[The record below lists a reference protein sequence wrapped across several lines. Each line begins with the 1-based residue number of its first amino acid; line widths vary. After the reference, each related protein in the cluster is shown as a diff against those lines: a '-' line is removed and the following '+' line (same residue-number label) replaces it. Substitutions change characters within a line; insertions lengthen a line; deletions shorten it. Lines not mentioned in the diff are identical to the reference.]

1 MNQRELKRILSFTG
15 FGFASG
21 LPYVLVFITLTAW
34 LRSEGLDLS
43 VIGFFGWITLT
54 YSLKFLWA
62 PFVDRFSI
70 PVLSIIG
77 SRRSWILLMQIIIL
91 ISLIFI
97 SLIDPT
103 NNLLI
108 FALVALIIAF
118 AGSIQDIAID
128 AYRIESAPLE
138 DQGNLAAGYQFGYRI
153 SILVGS
159 SLSLLIADAYS
170 WPTAYQLMALVI
182 AVNVLFSFAI
192 SIEEKNEN
200 LVKLNHI
207 NSVVEPLK
215 DFFERFGIKLASMLL
230 LIVAT
235 YRLTDIVMGPMA
247 NPFYIDLGY
256 TLSEIGYVKV
266 VALIATIIGVFIGG
280 FLIKKIG
287 LYRSLMIG
295 AFLVMFTNLFF
306 SLAAISEKNLTLLSL
321 IVASD
326 SITAGI
332 VGTVNITFL
341 TSLVSIKY
349 TGFQY
354 ALLTSLMA
362 FLGKIF
368 SGFSGI
374 FVESFQEMFGFSY
387 GWMTFYIFTSA
398 LALPAI
404 SLIFFNRSFFK
415 DKQDVDSL
423 KLLPT
428 QGEKKSYDD
437 DKYWKSKDSPKN
449 W

>member
-70 PVLSIIG
+70 PVLSSIG

-170 WPTAYQLMALVI
+170 WPTAYQLMSLIIAL
-182 AVNVLFSFAI
+182 NVLFSFAI
-192 SIEEKNEN
+192 STEEKNEN
-200 LVKLNHI
+200 LVQLNHI

-280 FLIKKIG
+280 FFIKEIG
-287 LYRSLMIG
+287 LYKSLMIG
-295 AFLVMFTNLFF
+295 AFLVMFTNLLF
-306 SLAAISEKNLTLLSL
+306 SFAAISEKNLILLSL

-374 FVESFQEMFGFSY
+374 FVENFQEMFGFSY

-404 SLIFFNRSFFK
+404 TMIFFNKNFFINK
-415 DKQDVDSL
+415 PDVDSL
-423 KLLPT
+423 KASSQDEL
-428 QGEKKSYDD
+428 
-437 DKYWKSKDSPKN
+437 KDSPKN

>member
-62 PFVDRFSI
+62 PFVDRFPI
-70 PVLSIIG
+70 PILSSIG

-159 SLSLLIADAYS
+159 SLSLLIADTYS
-170 WPTAYQLMALVI
+170 WPTAYQLMALII
-182 AVNVLFSFAI
+182 ALNVLFSFAI

-256 TLSEIGYVKV
+256 TLSEIGYVKI
-266 VALIATIIGVFIGG
+266 VALIATIVGVFIGG
-280 FLIKKIG
+280 FLIKKTG
-287 LYRSLMIG
+287 LYKSLMLG
-295 AFLVMFTNLFF
+295 AFLVMFTNLLF
-306 SLAAISEKNLTLLSL
+306 SFAAISEKNLSLLSL

-341 TSLVSIKY
+341 TSLVSTKY

-374 FVESFQEMFGFSY
+374 FVENFQEMFGFSY

-404 SLIFFNRSFFK
+404 SMIFYNKNFFINK
-415 DKQDVDSL
+415 PGVDSL
-423 KLLPT
+423 KSSPQDEL
-428 QGEKKSYDD
+428 
-437 DKYWKSKDSPKN
+437 KDSPKN

>member
-138 DQGNLAAGYQFGYRI
+138 DQGNLAASYQFGYRI

-182 AVNVLFSFAI
+182 ALNVLFSFAI

-280 FLIKKIG
+280 FFIKKIG
-287 LYRSLMIG
+287 LYKSLMIG
-295 AFLVMFTNLFF
+295 AFLVMFTNLLF
-306 SLAAISEKNLTLLSL
+306 SFAAISEKNLTLLSL

-374 FVESFQEMFGFSY
+374 FVENFQEMFGFSY
-387 GWMTFYIFTSA
+387 GWMTFYFFTSA

-404 SLIFFNRSFFK
+404 TMIFFNKNFFINK
-415 DKQDVDSL
+415 SGVDSIKSSPQDEL
-423 KLLPT
+423 K
-428 QGEKKSYDD
+428 DD
-437 DKYWKSKDSPKN
+437 PKN

>member
-1 MNQRELKRILSFTG
+1 MAKKLI
-15 FGFASG
+15 
-21 LPYVLVFITLTAW
+21 
-34 LRSEGLDLS
+34 LDLS

-70 PVLSIIG
+70 PFLSIIG

-108 FALVALIIAF
+108 FAFVALIIAF

-170 WPTAYQLMALVI
+170 WPIAYQLMALII
-182 AVNVLFSFAI
+182 ALNVLCSFAI

-306 SLAAISEKNLTLLSL
+306 SLAAISDKKSYSIVINCCIRQHYCWYCWNSKYYIFNQLSFNQ
-321 IVASD
+321 IYRFSVCFVNF
-326 SITAGI
+326 INGI
-332 VGTVNITFL
+332 FR
-341 TSLVSIKY
+341 
-349 TGFQY
+349 
-354 ALLTSLMA
+354 
-362 FLGKIF
+362 KIF

-374 FVESFQEMFGFSY
+374 FVENFQEMFGFSY

-423 KLLPT
+423 KSSPT
-428 QGEKKSYDD
+428 QDEKKSYDD

>member
-170 WPTAYQLMALVI
+170 WPTAYQLMSLIIAL
-182 AVNVLFSFAI
+182 NVLFSFAI
-192 SIEEKNEN
+192 STEEKNEN
-200 LVKLNHI
+200 LVQLNHI

-374 FVESFQEMFGFSY
+374 FVENFQEMFGFSY

-415 DKQDVDSL
+415 DEQDVDSL
-423 KLLPT
+423 KSSPT

>member
-70 PVLSIIG
+70 PVLSSIG

-170 WPTAYQLMALVI
+170 WPTAYQLMSLIIAL
-182 AVNVLFSFAI
+182 NVLFSFAI
-192 SIEEKNEN
+192 STEEKNEN
-200 LVKLNHI
+200 LVQLNHI

-280 FLIKKIG
+280 FFIKKIG
-287 LYRSLMIG
+287 LYKSLMIG
-295 AFLVMFTNLFF
+295 AFLVMFTNLLF
-306 SLAAISEKNLTLLSL
+306 SFAAISEKNLILLSL

-374 FVESFQEMFGFSY
+374 FVENFQEMFGFSY

-404 SLIFFNRSFFK
+404 TMIFFNKNFFINK
-415 DKQDVDSL
+415 PDVDSL
-423 KLLPT
+423 KASSQDEL
-428 QGEKKSYDD
+428 
-437 DKYWKSKDSPKN
+437 KDSPKN

>member
-70 PVLSIIG
+70 PVLSSIG

-170 WPTAYQLMALVI
+170 WPTAYQLMSLIIAL
-182 AVNVLFSFAI
+182 NVLFSFAI
-192 SIEEKNEN
+192 STEEKNEN
-200 LVKLNHI
+200 LVQLNHI

-374 FVESFQEMFGFSY
+374 FVENFQEMFGFSY

-404 SLIFFNRSFFK
+404 TMIFFNKNFFINK
-415 DKQDVDSL
+415 PGVDSL
-423 KLLPT
+423 KSSPQDEL
-428 QGEKKSYDD
+428 
-437 DKYWKSKDSPKN
+437 KDSPKN

>member
-70 PVLSIIG
+70 PILNSIG

-97 SLIDPT
+97 SFINPT

-170 WPTAYQLMALVI
+170 WPTAYQLMALII
-182 AVNVLFSFAI
+182 ALNVLCSFAI

-280 FLIKKIG
+280 FFIKKIG
-287 LYRSLMIG
+287 LYKSLMIG
-295 AFLVMFTNLFF
+295 AFLVMFTNLLF
-306 SLAAISEKNLTLLSL
+306 SFAAISEKNLSLLSL

-341 TSLVSIKY
+341 TSLVSTKY

-374 FVESFQEMFGFSY
+374 FVENFQEMYGFSY
-387 GWMTFYIFTSA
+387 GWMAFYIFTSA

-404 SLIFFNRSFFK
+404 SMIFFNKKFFIN
-415 DKQDVDSL
+415 KQDVNSL
-423 KLLPT
+423 KSSPSK
-428 QGEKKSYDD
+428 GKKVSYDD
-437 DKYWKSKDSPKN
+437 HKYWKPKDSPKN

>member
-70 PVLSIIG
+70 PVLSSIG

-170 WPTAYQLMALVI
+170 WPTAYQLMSLIIAL
-182 AVNVLFSFAI
+182 NVLFSFAI
-192 SIEEKNEN
+192 STEEKNEN
-200 LVKLNHI
+200 LVQLNHI

-215 DFFERFGIKLASMLL
+215 DFFERFGIKLASILL

-280 FLIKKIG
+280 FFIKKIG
-287 LYRSLMIG
+287 LYKSLMIG
-295 AFLVMFTNLFF
+295 AFLVMFTNLLF
-306 SLAAISEKNLTLLSL
+306 SFAAISEKNLTLLSL

-374 FVESFQEMFGFSY
+374 FVENFQEMFGFSY

-404 SLIFFNRSFFK
+404 TMIFFNKNFFINK
-415 DKQDVDSL
+415 PDVDSL
-423 KLLPT
+423 KASSQDEL
-428 QGEKKSYDD
+428 
-437 DKYWKSKDSPKN
+437 KDSPKN

>member
-70 PVLSIIG
+70 PVLSSIG

-170 WPTAYQLMALVI
+170 WPTAYQLMSLIIAL
-182 AVNVLFSFAI
+182 NVLFSFAI
-192 SIEEKNEN
+192 STEEKNEN
-200 LVKLNHI
+200 LVQLNHI

-280 FLIKKIG
+280 FFIKKIG
-287 LYRSLMIG
+287 LYKSLMIG
-295 AFLVMFTNLFF
+295 AFLVMFTNLLF
-306 SLAAISEKNLTLLSL
+306 SFAAISEKNLTLLSL

-404 SLIFFNRSFFK
+404 TMIFFNKNFFINK
-415 DKQDVDSL
+415 PDVDSL
-423 KLLPT
+423 KASPQDEL
-428 QGEKKSYDD
+428 
-437 DKYWKSKDSPKN
+437 KDSPKN

>member
-1 MNQRELKRILSFTG
+1 MS
-15 FGFASG
+15 
-21 LPYVLVFITLTAW
+21 
-34 LRSEGLDLS
+34 
-43 VIGFFGWITLT
+43 
-54 YSLKFLWA
+54 
-62 PFVDRFSI
+62 
-70 PVLSIIG
+70 
-77 SRRSWILLMQIIIL
+77 
-91 ISLIFI
+91 
-97 SLIDPT
+97 
-103 NNLLI
+103 
-108 FALVALIIAF
+108 LIIA
-118 AGSIQDIAID
+118 
-128 AYRIESAPLE
+128 L
-138 DQGNLAAGYQFGYRI
+138 
-153 SILVGS
+153 
-159 SLSLLIADAYS
+159 
-170 WPTAYQLMALVI
+170 
-182 AVNVLFSFAI
+182 NVLCSFAI
-192 SIEEKNEN
+192 STEEKNEN
-200 LVKLNHI
+200 LVQLNHI

-280 FLIKKIG
+280 FFIKKIG
-287 LYRSLMIG
+287 LYKSLMIG
-295 AFLVMFTNLFF
+295 AFLVMFTNLLF
-306 SLAAISEKNLTLLSL
+306 SFAAISEKNLTLLSL

-374 FVESFQEMFGFSY
+374 FVENFQEMFGFSY

-404 SLIFFNRSFFK
+404 TMIFFNKNFFINK
-415 DKQDVDSL
+415 PGVDSL
-423 KLLPT
+423 KASPQDEL
-428 QGEKKSYDD
+428 
-437 DKYWKSKDSPKN
+437 KDSPKN

>member
-34 LRSEGLDLS
+34 LRSEGLNLS

-70 PVLSIIG
+70 PILNIIG

-170 WPTAYQLMALVI
+170 WPTAYQLMALII
-182 AVNVLFSFAI
+182 ALNVLCSFAI

-256 TLSEIGYVKV
+256 TLSEIGYVKI
-266 VALIATIIGVFIGG
+266 VALIATIVGVFIGG
-280 FLIKKIG
+280 FLIKKTG
-287 LYRSLMIG
+287 LYKSLMLG
-295 AFLVMFTNLFF
+295 AFLVMFTNLLF
-306 SLAAISEKNLTLLSL
+306 SFAAISEKNLSLLSL

-341 TSLVSIKY
+341 TSLVSTKY

-374 FVESFQEMFGFSY
+374 FVENFQEMYGFSY
-387 GWMTFYIFTSA
+387 GWMAFYIFTSA

-404 SLIFFNRSFFK
+404 SMIFFNKKFFIN
-415 DKQDVDSL
+415 KQDVNSL
-423 KLLPT
+423 KSSPSK
-428 QGEKKSYDD
+428 GKKVSYDD
-437 DKYWKSKDSPKN
+437 HKYWKPKDSPKN

>member
-1 MNQRELKRILSFTG
+1 MNQKELKRILSFTG

-70 PVLSIIG
+70 PTLSIIG

-97 SLIDPT
+97 SFIDPT

-108 FALVALIIAF
+108 FAIVALIIAF

-170 WPTAYQLMALVI
+170 WPTAYQLMALIIALNLLCSFVI
-182 AVNVLFSFAI
+182 ST
-192 SIEEKNEN
+192 EEKNEN
-200 LVKLNHI
+200 LIKLNHI

-280 FLIKKIG
+280 FFIKKMG
-287 LYRSLMIG
+287 LYKSLMIG
-295 AFLVMFTNLFF
+295 AFLVMLTNLLF
-306 SLAAISEKNLTLLSL
+306 SFAAISEKNLSVLSL

-341 TSLVSIKY
+341 TSLVSTKY

-374 FVESFQEMFGFSY
+374 FVENFQEMYGFSY
-387 GWMTFYIFTSA
+387 GWMAFYIFTSA

-404 SLIFFNRSFFK
+404 SMIFLNKKFFINK
-415 DKQDVDSL
+415 SDVNSL
-423 KLLPT
+423 KSSPNYD
-428 QGEKKSYDD
+428 EKISYDD
-437 DKYWKSKDSPKN
+437 DKYWKSKDNPKN

>member
-34 LRSEGLDLS
+34 LRSEDLDLS

-70 PVLSIIG
+70 PVLSSIG

-170 WPTAYQLMALVI
+170 WPTAYQLMSLIIAL
-182 AVNVLFSFAI
+182 NVLCSFAI
-192 SIEEKNEN
+192 STEEKNEN
-200 LVKLNHI
+200 LVQLNHI

-280 FLIKKIG
+280 FFIKKIG
-287 LYRSLMIG
+287 LYKSLMIG
-295 AFLVMFTNLFF
+295 AFLVMFTNLLF
-306 SLAAISEKNLTLLSL
+306 SFAAISEKNLTLLSL

-374 FVESFQEMFGFSY
+374 FVENFQEMFGFSY

-404 SLIFFNRSFFK
+404 SMIFFNQNFFINK
-415 DKQDVDSL
+415 SGVDSL
-423 KLLPT
+423 KSSP
-428 QGEKKSYDD
+428 Q
-437 DKYWKSKDSPKN
+437 DKLKDSPKN
-449 W
+449 C